1 MRLCVKYNERYRMC
15 GCNYEVIGI
24 SSLWFANYNNIKGD
38 TEKIVIDYKCGINIS
53 KVDYEHEI
61 DKLLS
66 VDDDEYEKMRNAARC
81 VYSEFFS
88 PQSYYSKMNDFYLK
102 IIGKE

>member
-1 MRLCVKYNERYRMC
+1 M
-15 GCNYEVIGI
+15 
-24 SSLWFANYNNIKGD
+24 
-38 TEKIVIDYKCGINIS
+38 
-53 KVDYEHEI
+53 DYEHEI